1 MVRISAVEGSEQR
14 PVGSPVDLTKT
25 IVGQCFRVVGDVAE
39 LTVWSSVFG
48 LLAVSEVVRMRPQ
61 KG

>member
-1 MVRISAVEGSEQR
+1 VR
-14 PVGSPVDLTKT
+14 
-25 IVGQCFRVVGDVAE
+25 QCFRVVGDVAE